1 MCMCLSVC
9 LCVQVKQDLYTVI
22 NVSVRY
28 QQWNGFPPN
37 VSDDVSHTQILI
49 LYGKKREHPMS
60 LRENGVCSSV
70 YLVHKKIQQK
80 TNKQILISFSSFSF
94 TSFVNW
100 DMRAINQEMIFVLY
114 ILWIYLFTC
123 VACCHETTFVTP

>member
-1 MCMCLSVC
+1 
-9 LCVQVKQDLYTVI
+9 
-22 NVSVRY
+22 
-28 QQWNGFPPN
+28 
-37 VSDDVSHTQILI
+37 
-49 LYGKKREHPMS
+49 MS

-80 TNKQILISFSSFSF
+80 TSKFSSAWKNVALFSFSSFSF

-100 DMRAINQEMIFVLY
+100 EMRAINQEIIFVLY